1 MLFRSIEKRFRCVDR
16 TGWYGNT
23 FVTTNRTYGS
33 QDDEQLLFNS
43 EMKDPYS
50 TMGTLE
56 GWQELSRLIEP
67 HALAVLSFA
76 CAFSGQLVT
85 PLDIE
90 SGGFHIYGTS
100 TDGKS
105 TITKGSL

>member
-1 MLFRSIEKRFRCVDR
+1 
-16 TGWYGNT
+16 
-23 FVTTNRTYGS
+23 
-33 QDDEQLLFNS
+33 
-43 EMKDPYS
+43 MKDPYS

-105 TITKGSL
+105 TITKAACGVWGRPKDVSKSWRTTDNA